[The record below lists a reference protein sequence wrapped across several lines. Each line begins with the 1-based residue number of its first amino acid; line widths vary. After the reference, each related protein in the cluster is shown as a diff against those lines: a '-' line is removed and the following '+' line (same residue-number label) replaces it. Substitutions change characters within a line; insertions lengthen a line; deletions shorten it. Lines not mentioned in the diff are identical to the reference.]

1 MEAGRPGQAQVAVE
15 RLVMLWD
22 ELDELVGIGR
32 YWAASMSFS
41 MARRVRRT
49 SRLLRG
55 LAVDQA

>member
-1 MEAGRPGQAQVAVE
+1 VE

-32 YWAASMSFS
+32 HWATTVTLS
-41 MARRVRRT
+41 MAGRVRRT